1 MPSAKP
7 AAQESVKARWDDLV
21 SLSERIHATPELGF
35 EEEKASTWVSELLD
49 ANGFRVEHGVYGM
62 PTALV
67 ARAGSGPLHIALCAE
82 YDSLPGMG
90 HACGHNL
97 ISAMSVG
104 AAIAAARLADD
115 LGITVT
121 VFGTPAEEV
130 GDSGGKIQMLEQDA
144 FAGMHAAM
152 MVHPAPFDAVQ
163 PRIIASSM
171 FEVEYTG
178 KPAHAAAFPEE
189 GINALDAMT
198 IAQTA
203 IGLIRQHICPTDHV
217 HGICTHGGDAP
228 NIIPARTRARYMIR
242 SDKLEEL
249 QRLRDKVH
257 RCFHAGAVGTGCKVE
272 FIGGTKPY
280 ADMVHDLQLGSLYER
295 NAMELGRDFT
305 HALPMMKKFA
315 ASTDMGNVSQVLPSI
330 HPLISIDSLPATNHQ
345 PEFAAHCV
353 TPSAQKA
360 LYDGAIAMAWTI
372 VDMATNADVRNRL
385 LQAQK

>member
-49 ANGFRVEHGVYGM
+49 ANGFQVEHGVYGM

-257 RCFHAGAVGTGCKVE
+257 RCFHAGAVGTGCNVE

-372 VDMATNADVRNRL
+372 VDMAANADVRNRL